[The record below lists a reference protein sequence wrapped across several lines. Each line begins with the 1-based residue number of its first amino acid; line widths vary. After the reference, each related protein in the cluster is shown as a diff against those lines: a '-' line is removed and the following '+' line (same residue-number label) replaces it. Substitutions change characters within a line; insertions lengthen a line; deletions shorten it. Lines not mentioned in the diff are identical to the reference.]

1 MVTVMLIA
9 SPPVVSQTLED
20 EERKEEKDGQKES
33 YHLLY
38 SLNKKSNEFD

>member
-20 EERKEEKDGQKES
+20 EERKKEKERETDRQKES
-33 YHLLY
+33 YLI
-38 SLNKKSNEFD
+38 FFTT